1 MTDETKRIEDDLVE
15 FLARVYRVV
24 PWRRLRVRSPRE
36 FFGHRVLAASRRAT
50 LYEMAERL
58 GAYLGLSGLPVEAAE
73 ILDRLRADGLEAK
86 AMRLLSLEH
95 LVLCARAF
103 GRAREL
109 RSASGEEV
117 EATAEEGHA
126 DTD

>member
-109 RSASGEEV
+109 RSASGEEA
-117 EATAEEGHA
+117 EATVEEGHA

>member
-103 GRAREL
+103 GRAREP
-109 RSASGEEV
+109 RSASGEEA
-117 EATAEEGHA
+117 EATEEGHA

>member
-58 GAYLGLSGLPVEAAE
+58 GAYLGLSGLPVEAAAL
-73 ILDRLRADGLEAK
+73 LDGLRADGLEAK

-109 RSASGEEV
+109 RSASGEEA

>member
-109 RSASGEEV
+109 RSASGEEA